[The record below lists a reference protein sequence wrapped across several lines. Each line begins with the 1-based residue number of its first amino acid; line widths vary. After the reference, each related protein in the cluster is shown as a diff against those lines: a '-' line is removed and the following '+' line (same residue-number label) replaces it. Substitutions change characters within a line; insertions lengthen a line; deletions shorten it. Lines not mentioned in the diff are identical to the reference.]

1 MSDECNQPEEQAQK
15 TDKPYAVRAVLI
27 EGSQILLSHHC
38 FRNPALAGKWTFPG
52 GRLDPDETD
61 PVIALRREIREELS
75 VEIDI
80 LAELGVFYNRSGL
93 DYTIYVARPLGP
105 VGPLQFE
112 EVRRVAWLTPA
123 EIYELY
129 VKDRLQFGFE
139 MEAVSAYLKWFG
151 SIGGG

>member
-1 MSDECNQPEEQAQK
+1 MWVAPTMGCAAAL
-15 TDKPYAVRAVLI
+15 Y
-27 EGSQILLSHHC
+27 LSVA
-38 FRNPALAGKWTFPG
+38 RPAALAVAATIWSFGYG
-52 GRLDPDETD
+52 L
-61 PVIALRREIREELS
+61 
-75 VEIDI
+75 EIDI